1 MTKTPTGP
9 PNSYPWELFVGSSS
23 FTVVSTASFSSA
35 ISFFATDRVTRWV
48 MTVELSE
55 MTFTLV
61 VEVVEGDS
69 SILRSSVRPLLA
81 DLRVGVAE
89 VCCVSC
95 WIKVSFEDFGDG
107 GPPRFRAGDRDLERD
122 LGLAGDLDLRRPG
135 LRDGEDER
143 ERKRPSLCNER
154 RSNMLPVR
162 LT

>member
-1 MTKTPTGP
+1 
-9 PNSYPWELFVGSSS
+9 
-23 FTVVSTASFSSA
+23 
-35 ISFFATDRVTRWV
+35 

-89 VCCVSC
+89 
-95 WIKVSFEDFGDG
+95 VSFEDFGDG

-154 RSNMLPVR
+154 RRNMLPHQILRDRTSRIYYRRNIIVPEAPSGR
-162 LT
+162 EDLNNLRRDNGGNYPTKKSLFQAVPEN